1 MKYTVKYDKRVDG
14 RKFNE
19 LRPVEAKVGVIPR
32 ADGSAFVKMGNTW
45 AYVAVYGPRNFYPRA
60 LQDPKKGILRCR
72 YRMMPFSGAGERVR
86 PGPSRRAKEIS
97 MVTEKALLPVIN
109 LEAFPNSVVDVFID
123 LAQTDAGT
131 RCAGI
136 TAAAMA
142 LADAGIQMKD
152 LPAAVAVGKVNDKF
166 VVDLSYPEEAYDGIV
181 VDMPIAML
189 PRSKK
194 ISLLQ
199 MDGQFEES
207 DFDKLLEV
215 IQEPIQKLHE
225 IQVKALKQKYEK
237 SALEVQK

>member
-1 MKYTVKYDKRVDG
+1 MKYTVKYDERVDK
-14 RKFNE
+14 RKFNQ
-19 LRPVEAKVGVIPR
+19 LRPMEAKVGVIPR

-45 AYVAVYGPRNFYPRA
+45 AYVAVYGPRNLYPRA
-60 LQDPKKGILRCR
+60 LQNPKKGILRCR

-109 LEAFPNSVVDVFID
+109 LEEFPNSVVDVFIE

-142 LADAGIQMKD
+142 LADAGIPMKD
-152 LPAAVAVGKVNDKF
+152 IPAAVAVGKVNDKF
-166 VVDLSYPEEAYDGIV
+166 VVDLSYPEEAYEGIV
-181 VDMPIAML
+181 VDMPVAML
-189 PRSKK
+189 PRTKK

-199 MDGQFEES
+199 MDGQFEEA
-207 DFDKLLEV
+207 DFDKLLDIV
-215 IQEPIQKLHE
+215 QEPIMKIHE
-225 IQVKALKQKYEK
+225 MQVKALKQKFN
-237 SALEVQK
+237 SANLEVRK